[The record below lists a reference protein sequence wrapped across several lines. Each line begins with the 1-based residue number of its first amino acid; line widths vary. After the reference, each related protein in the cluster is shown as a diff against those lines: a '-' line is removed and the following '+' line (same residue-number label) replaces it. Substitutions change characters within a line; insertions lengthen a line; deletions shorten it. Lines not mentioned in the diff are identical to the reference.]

1 VILATLLA
9 ASGTTRIRAAI
20 IAFLLGICLATP
32 GPIIGHLT
40 VLILNSRY
48 LPPLVYLYDNTI
60 AAPVIALTIRALPFT
75 TLVLWFASRSISP
88 NTMHSARLDG
98 CTNWQLWWRIIIP
111 QRRWF
116 WLLAFFVAYT
126 TSWNEVGSLSNM
138 VVPPGINLVSK
149 EIFDLIHFGVEDRLA
164 GLCLMTLTYYLVV
177 IALLYGSWRISR
189 VATSGGKLSK
199 HEPQK

>member
-1 VILATLLA
+1 
-9 ASGTTRIRAAI
+9 
-20 IAFLLGICLATP
+20 
-32 GPIIGHLT
+32 
-40 VLILNSRY
+40 
-48 LPPLVYLYDNTI
+48 
-60 AAPVIALTIRALPFT
+60 
-75 TLVLWFASRSISP
+75 
-88 NTMHSARLDG
+88 
-98 CTNWQLWWRIIIP
+98 
-111 QRRWF
+111 
-116 WLLAFFVAYT
+116 
-126 TSWNEVGSLSNM
+126 M